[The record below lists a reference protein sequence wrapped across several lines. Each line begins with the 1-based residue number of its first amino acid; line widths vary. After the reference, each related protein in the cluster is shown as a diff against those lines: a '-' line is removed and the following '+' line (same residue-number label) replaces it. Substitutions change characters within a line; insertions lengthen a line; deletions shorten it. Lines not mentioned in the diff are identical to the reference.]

1 MTILGSKFLKKSL
14 NRKPKLVAFKYR
26 IAFAT
31 ILAAD
36 FNCDQFRIMSDIISK
51 NLRAA
56 IAAISCQV
64 VLFHPNLSRRPFL
77 GQVVDWDLLLC
88 TRFSLEHA
96 DLFLSYSEP
105 MNDRKIDGRN
115 EHSLVGKKFLRFPL
129 KISFHF
135 KKTVVT
141 ARNLQIIKIVWLPN

>member
-88 TRFSLEHA
+88 TRFNLEHA
-96 DLFLSYSEP
+96 DWFLFPSPTQSQW
-105 MNDRKIDGRN
+105 MRGRLR
-115 EHSLVGKKFLRFPL
+115 EAMSTAWLVTSSWDFHWKFHFTLKKFRRHCQKFTN
-129 KISFHF
+129 H
-135 KKTVVT
+135 
-141 ARNLQIIKIVWLPN
+141 